1 MAAKQKVASLA
12 ELQTFLIQ
20 RGVVVSGRKKIELV
34 ELCELAKEVSLVFDP
49 DGLFEDREEVVREKL
64 VNGNVALV

>member
-20 RGVVVSGRKKIELV
+20 RGVVSGRKKIELV

>member
-64 VNGNVALV
+64 VDGNVALV